1 LGNEA
6 SSLTKAAIFPSV
18 VRRMETLGSIT
29 GLEWLALKAPG
40 FDVLREQELTAAKRE
55 KMKVFIIFKF

>member
-1 LGNEA
+1 
-6 SSLTKAAIFPSV
+6 
-18 VRRMETLGSIT
+18 METLGSIT